1 MPPKAEGLTAAKVRV
16 AKPGR
21 YGDGG
26 GLYLLVRSETAR
38 FWVFR
43 YTAKGRMREM
53 GLGPAIGKE
62 AVSLAD
68 ARGKAR
74 HQHELVRAGR
84 DPLDERVATKSAEA
98 ATARQAVIRAM
109 TFRQIAREYIE
120 AYAASWRNLAHRRQW
135 TTTLETYAFPTLGD
149 VPVAEVGTP
158 AVMGVLEAIWHEK
171 PETASRLRGRIEAV
185 LDYAKARGWRDGE
198 NPARW
203 RGHVANLLP
212 PRGKLRPHHPALP
225 WAEISRFLTDLA
237 GRDGIGALALKF
249 LVLSAARTNEVIGAT
264 WSEIDVRAAIWT
276 VPAARMKAGREH
288 RVPLSDAALAVLT
301 VVKPLRDDAA
311 GGWVF
316 PGARRGRPL
325 SNSVFLM
332 LLQRM
337 DRGDV
342 TAHGFRS
349 TFRDWAAETAQPADL
364 AEAALAHAQGGKVRA
379 AYQRGDMLERR
390 RSLMQAWA
398 TFCAGASPA
407 GEGSPSPDGADE

>member
-1 MPPKAEGLTAAKVRV
+1 V
-16 AKPGR
+16 
-21 YGDGG
+21 
-26 GLYLLVRSETAR
+26 
-38 FWVFR
+38 
-43 YTAKGRMREM
+43 
-53 GLGPAIGKE
+53 
-62 AVSLAD
+62 
-68 ARGKAR
+68 
-74 HQHELVRAGR
+74 H
-84 DPLDERVATKSAEA
+84 
-98 ATARQAVIRAM
+98 
-109 TFRQIAREYIE
+109 
-120 AYAASWRNLAHRRQW
+120 HR
-135 TTTLETYAFPTLGD
+135 L
-149 VPVAEVGTP
+149 
-158 AVMGVLEAIWHEK
+158 LEAIWHEK

-249 LVLSAARTNEVIGAT
+249 LVLSAARTNEVIGGT

-288 RVPLSDAALAVLT
+288 RVPLSDAALAVLAAVT
-301 VVKPLRDDAA
+301 PLRDDAA
-311 GGWVF
+311 GDWVF
-316 PGARRGRPL
+316 PGARAGRPL

-349 TFRDWAAETAQPADL
+349 TFRELAAETGQPADL
-364 AEAALAHAQGGKVRA
+364 AEAALAHAHGGKVQA

-390 RSLMQAWA
+390 RSLMEAWA
-398 TFCAGASPA
+398 AFCAGAAPA
-407 GEGSPSPDGADE
+407 GEGSPSPDGVAE